1 MNVSA
6 CMSTDVRLVGPNDTI
21 QQAARAMKEIDAGFL
36 PVEQNDRMVGMVTD
50 RDICV
55 RAVAEGKGPD
65 TAVREVMTDEVRY
78 CFDDEDID
86 EVAQNMSELQLRRLP
101 VLNRDK
107 RLVGVISLSDIAQ
120 ADGADAQAG
129 QALAS
134 IAQPGGA
141 HTNA

>member
-6 CMSTDVRLVGPNDTI
+6 CMSTDVRLIGPNDTI

-55 RAVAEGKGPD
+55 RAVAEGKGPQ
-65 TAVREVMTDEVRY
+65 TPVREVMTEEVRY

-86 EVAQNMSELQLRRLP
+86 DVAQNMSELQLRRMP